1 MMFVGIAICAPC
13 RSDIMTVHP
22 TPSSCKTHHVDSN
35 GYPVYQRRFQWVLPF
50 HQPGLA
56 PVGDS
61 NGSYHITTDGVLAYT
76 AKFDRTFGY
85 YEGFAAVEKE
95 QNWFHIDVH
104 GKRVY
109 QRDWDWC
116 GNFQDGFCV
125 VRLNNRMFHIRPDGT
140 TTNENGWTYAGDFRE
155 NSAVVR
161 DDSGLCGHIDT
172 NGNFFYNQ
180 RFIELGVFHKSFA
193 IAKDASGWHHI
204 DRKGNSLYPFRFE
217 NLEPFYNGIAKA
229 VTTSGVDVLIDES
242 GNISP
247 LLGQLML
254 RNRELI
260 SFPLPTL
267 DGNVIEK
274 EKQLREQMTFIARH
288 MYKMGY
294 NFTIDGNISHRL
306 SDDKIIVSPTGQ
318 HLGFICSE
326 DFVVMD
332 REGNLIDGVRKPTS
346 EWRLHSRI
354 YDIRPD
360 VECVIHAH
368 PPSAIAA
375 SVANVDLTKVF
386 AHYSPIPTTDFALN
400 CTEETSKALEPYIR
414 SQNWAILKRHGVVTW
429 ADSLFNTFLR
439 LEGLEQCARIVMKA
453 NAIGDI
459 QPIPDGDVQQLF
471 KMWGLDFD
479 SYGDGERVK

>member
-1 MMFVGIAICAPC
+1 MFAGIAICAPY
-13 RSDIMTVHP
+13 RSDIMAVHP
-22 TPSSCKTHHVDSN
+22 TPSSCKTHHVDSD
-35 GYPVYQRRFQWVLPF
+35 GHPVYQQRFQWVLPF

-61 NGSYHITTDGVLAYT
+61 NGSYHITNVGDSAYA

-85 YEGFAAVEKE
+85 YEGFAAVQKD
-95 QNWFHIDVH
+95 QHWFHIDAH
-104 GKRVY
+104 GNRVY

-116 GNFQDGFCV
+116 GNFQGGFCV
-125 VRLNNRMFHIRPDGT
+125 VRLNNRMFHIRSDGT
-140 TTNENGWTYAGDFRE
+140 KMNENGWTYAGDFRE

-161 DDSGLCGHIDT
+161 DDSGLCGHIDI
-172 NGNFFYNQ
+172 NGEFFHNQ
-180 RFIELGVFHKSFA
+180 KFIELGVFHKSFA
-193 IAKDASGWHHI
+193 IAKDESGWHHI
-204 DRKGNSLYPFRFE
+204 DRKGHPLYPFRFA

-247 LLGQLML
+247 LLGQLNS

-267 DGNVIEK
+267 EGNVKEK
-274 EKQLREQMTFIARH
+274 EKQLREQLTFVARH

-318 HLGFICSE
+318 HLGFICPE
-326 DFVVMD
+326 DFVVMG
-332 REGNLIDGVRKPTS
+332 REGNLIDGDRRPTS
-346 EWRLHSRI
+346 EWRLHNRI

-360 VECVIHAH
+360 VQCVIHAH

-375 SVANVDLTKVF
+375 SVANIDLTKVF

-400 CTEETSKALEPYIR
+400 CTEETAKVLEPYI
-414 SQNWAILKRHGVVTW
+414 QNHNWAILKRHGVVTW
-429 ADSLFNTFLR
+429 ANSLSNTFLR
-439 LEGLEQCARIVMKA
+439 LEGLEQCARIVTKA

-459 QPIPDGDVQQLF
+459 QPIPDDDVQQLF
-471 KMWGLDFD
+471 NMWGLDFD
-479 SYGDGERVK
+479 SYGTRMRTK

>member
-1 MMFVGIAICAPC
+1 
-13 RSDIMTVHP
+13 
-22 TPSSCKTHHVDSN
+22 
-35 GYPVYQRRFQWVLPF
+35 
-50 HQPGLA
+50 
-56 PVGDS
+56 
-61 NGSYHITTDGVLAYT
+61 
-76 AKFDRTFGY
+76 
-85 YEGFAAVEKE
+85 
-95 QNWFHIDVH
+95 
-104 GKRVY
+104 
-109 QRDWDWC
+109 
-116 GNFQDGFCV
+116 
-125 VRLNNRMFHIRPDGT
+125 
-140 TTNENGWTYAGDFRE
+140 
-155 NSAVVR
+155 
-161 DDSGLCGHIDT
+161 
-172 NGNFFYNQ
+172 
-180 RFIELGVFHKSFA
+180 
-193 IAKDASGWHHI
+193 
-204 DRKGNSLYPFRFE
+204 
-217 NLEPFYNGIAKA
+217 
-229 VTTSGVDVLIDES
+229 
-242 GNISP
+242 
-247 LLGQLML
+247 
-254 RNRELI
+254 
-260 SFPLPTL
+260 
-267 DGNVIEK
+267 
-274 EKQLREQMTFIARH
+274 
-288 MYKMGY
+288 
-294 NFTIDGNISHRL
+294 
-306 SDDKIIVSPTGQ
+306 
-318 HLGFICSE
+318 
-326 DFVVMD
+326 MD